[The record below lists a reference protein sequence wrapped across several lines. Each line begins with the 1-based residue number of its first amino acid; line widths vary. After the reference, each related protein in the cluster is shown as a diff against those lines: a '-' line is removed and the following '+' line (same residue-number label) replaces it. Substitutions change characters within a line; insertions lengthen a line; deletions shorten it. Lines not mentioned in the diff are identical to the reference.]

1 MAEPSFIGSER
12 VPATECFA
20 TLWII
25 IEWLKYVFQEQ
36 QEAYLENSQESHCY
50 NVKCFCISHIW
61 SVTLVYSYLSC
72 GNFLNRH
79 INNGIFMVYF
89 NIMMVVYYK
98 TCFSWTN
105 KKGSGQGL
113 TIYIWQPN
121 SGKPDTF
128 LFCKEEGSSGQDEE
142 PVSLP
147 VVAEATWNTSSF
159 HKVTWISGCD
169 SLLQSNCGANT
180 QLMRQEIRAY
190 RHNRKVC
197 EPASP
202 FLIR

>member
-1 MAEPSFIGSER
+1 
-12 VPATECFA
+12 
-20 TLWII
+20 
-25 IEWLKYVFQEQ
+25 
-36 QEAYLENSQESHCY
+36 
-50 NVKCFCISHIW
+50 
-61 SVTLVYSYLSC
+61 
-72 GNFLNRH
+72 
-79 INNGIFMVYF
+79 MVYF

-142 PVSLP
+142 PVSHP
-147 VVAEATWNTSSF
+147 VVAEATWNTNFF

-190 RHNRKVC
+190 GHNRKVC
-197 EPASP
+197 GTSFAFSYSVRPDVWIFQPKTTPSLRASRANRKVLVVSTVNYFP
-202 FLIR
+202 WVYVFFFSPLAACQGQYQSSTKKKRRL